1 MNQEPL
7 SLTNNNLGDILRFL
21 QEGHIVCLHFDGKG
35 KYYYSPTTCNWNTWV
50 YVDIQKMPA
59 LLNDDEWPWYFLDAG
74 NEEYTND
81 DIFTKERKQ
90 IYKLRL

>member
-21 QEGHIVCLHFDGKG
+21 QEGHIICLHYDRKG
-35 KYYYSPTTCNWNTWV
+35 KYFYSPTTCTWTMWV

-59 LLNDDEWPWYFLDAG
+59 LLNDDEWPWYILDAG
-74 NEEYTND
+74 NTEYTND
-81 DIFTKERKQ
+81 DIFTKEQKQ
-90 IYKLRL
+90 VYKFQL